1 MDKELKTEINRAA
14 HLMAQQ
20 QYAAYRLQ
28 LFTECKRMLGER
40 KTRAEILAWLSQVAI
55 RRIEL
60 SSGNSGTTDGAVRA
74 CMRACVGKEGK

>member
-28 LFTECKRMLGER
+28 LQTECKRMLGER
-40 KTRAEILAWLSQVAI
+40 KSRAEILAWLDQVAI

-60 SSGNSGTTDGAVRA
+60 SADNSEITAL
-74 CMRACVGKEGK
+74 